1 MARQGNQTPVTR
13 TGSIPPGNTRI
24 SKPARSASRPKRPP
38 GRPFKLPRSA
48 SASSSRSGRSERPS
62 ASPSVAPTPPRRVL
76 SMLEALPRELIEH
89 IFLYSLNLNLPRASP
104 SLAAALSREHIYKLL
119 IILAFW
125 DDPPDTNPGSEAIDR
140 ILVPLDYKP
149 LTLDQRAK
157 LQQDV
162 FRCRFCTLD
171 RVREQIPNMM
181 ILTIHRH
188 WINAGMVMEPDQ
200 QKALERFMERKSDIV
215 HEIQAKGPPIKRL
228 PEMIGNPEMLRRANI
243 PGPHEYELCINP
255 MMLTEIRSKT
265 MGTIVTWPAIQL
277 VHFPPNLLRG
287 GRDGFSPADVEFLE
301 MLRVTSNNTA
311 PPPGSPLSPST
322 STRLDRTALHEGVTK
337 AIRTLNFAAL
347 ETLFKIDEL
356 ICRFEVYR
364 TEDSVLYMFPSDHYL
379 TVTRLACDPIQNV
392 RLFQT
397 LLRACAESLP
407 VNNQEIRQWTLDIVD
422 LAEKDPVRYGQ
433 IGKFA
438 RWFSDFYLRLEEQI
452 DWAKEHPTGALF
464 CLGQLDLHDIEGR
477 KYMDDVLGPGQRPPA
492 NYLHE
497 TSFNARHWWLKR
509 SGPEVPPGFVRSP
522 RRTGA

>member
-13 TGSIPPGNTRI
+13 TGSIPPGNARI
-24 SKPARSASRPKRPP
+24 SKSARSASRPKRPP

-76 SMLEALPRELIEH
+76 SLLEALPRELIEH

-162 FRCRFCTLD
+162 FRCRFCTMD

-188 WINAGMVMEPDQ
+188 WINAGMVIEPDQ
-200 QKALERFMERKSDIV
+200 QEALERFMERKDDTV

-243 PGPHEYELCINP
+243 PGPHEYELCITP
-255 MMLTEIRSKT
+255 MLLTEIRSET
-265 MGTIVTWPAIQL
+265 MGTTVTWPALQL
-277 VHFPPNLLRG
+277 VSFPPNLLRG

-311 PPPGSPLSPST
+311 PPPDSSLPLST
-322 STRLDRTALHEGVTK
+322 STILDRTALHEGVTK
-337 AIRTLNFAAL
+337 AIRTLNFDAL
-347 ETLFKIDEL
+347 ETLLKIDEL
-356 ICRFEVYR
+356 ICRFHTRKTNYSGVY
-364 TEDSVLYMFPSDHYL
+364 TFPSDHYL
-379 TVTRLACDPIQNV
+379 TVTRLVCDPIQNV

-407 VNNQEIRQWTLDIVD
+407 INNQEIRQWTLDIVG
-422 LAEKDPVRYGQ
+422 LAEQDPVRYGQ

-438 RWFSDFYLRLEEQI
+438 RWLSDVYLRLEERI
-452 DWAKEHPTGALF
+452 DWAKEHATVPLF
-464 CLGQLDLHDIEGR
+464 CLGQLDLHCIEGR
-477 KYMDDVLGPGQRPPA
+477 KYMDDVLGPGERPPA

-497 TSFNARHWWLKR
+497 TSFDARHCWLKR
-509 SGPEVPPGFVRSP
+509 PKPDVPPGFVRSP
-522 RRTGA
+522 G